1 MTAMVRVA
9 VALLLGL
16 LVAFAL
22 AAAPEAW
29 RLIAV
34 RLLEPVG
41 TLWVNAIRMIVLPL
55 VVALL
60 VVGIASASDTRQ
72 IGRLGLR
79 AVATFYSLLAAVAI
93 LIALVAPPLF
103 AGLRLDP
110 TRVAALRANAAGA
123 DALTAQVPSF
133 RDWLVSL
140 VPTNPIG
147 AAAEGALLPLIV
159 FVIAFGFAMTRV
171 DAPEREHV
179 VGFFR
184 AVNHAMLVLARWVL
198 AMAPIGVF
206 ALAFVLGNQLGTG
219 AVGALGFYL
228 IVQVGLSCC
237 GNDRCLCAGGARGR
251 RSLAAVRRCRRTCP
265 IRRAEH
271 TLFVRRATG
280 NDRGR
285 DASAQPACEP
295 HRVRVAAR
303 RFDLSPDV
311 TDQLDCWSAIYRSA
325 LWDRDGTRA
334 NRHRGCRFRRL
345 ECYRPRDPQR
355 RLAGSSTRVCRRGA
369 TRGRDR
375 NPDRRRPDSR
385 PIQDDPECHGEYGG
399 CNAHR
404 PERRARWRSQFPAP
418 HCRARWQGCRSGRA
432 GMRCLHA
439 LHQSATCPTAN
450 GRWTPNRFD
459 AFGFL

>member
-34 RLLEPVG
+34 RLLEPIG

-72 IGRLGLR
+72 VGRLGLR
-79 AVATFYSLLAAVAI
+79 AVATFYSLLGAVAI

-159 FVIAFGFAMTRV
+159 FVVAFGFALTRV

-184 AVNHAMLVLARWVL
+184 AVNQAMFVLARWVL

-219 AVGALGFYL
+219 ALGALGFYVT
-228 IVQVGLSCC
+228 VQVGLHVAVMF
-237 GNDRCLCAGGARGR
+237 GVYALAVLGGG
-251 RSLAAVRRCRRTCP
+251 V
-265 IRRAEH
+265 
-271 TLFVRRATG
+271 
-280 NDRGR
+280 
-285 DASAQPACEP
+285 
-295 HRVRVAAR
+295 
-303 RFDLSPDV
+303 
-311 TDQLDCWSAIYRSA
+311 
-325 LWDRDGTRA
+325 
-334 NRHRGCRFRRL
+334 RFRRFAVAAAPAQFVAL
-345 ECYRPRDPQR
+345 
-355 RLAGSSTRVCRRGA
+355 STRSSFAALPAMIEGA
-369 TRGRDR
+369 TRRLNLPADLTGFVLPLGVSIFACRDR
-375 NPDRRRPDSR
+375 STGPL
-385 PIQDDPECHGEYGG
+385 
-399 CNAHR
+399 
-404 PERRARWRSQFPAP
+404 ERYLSL
-418 HCRARWQGCRSGRA
+418 GSMG
-432 GMRCLHA
+432 
-439 LHQSATCPTAN
+439 
-450 GRWTPNRFD
+450 
-459 AFGFL
+459 

>member
-22 AAAPEAW
+22 AAAPAAW

-34 RLLEPVG
+34 RLLEPIG

-72 IGRLGLR
+72 VGRLGLR
-79 AVATFYSLLAAVAI
+79 AVATFYSLLGAVAI
-93 LIALVAPPLF
+93 LIALVAPFLF

-159 FVIAFGFAMTRV
+159 FVVAFGFALTRV

-184 AVNHAMLVLARWVL
+184 AVNQAMFVLARWVL

-219 AVGALGFYL
+219 ALGALGFYVT
-228 IVQVGLSCC
+228 VQVGLHVAVMI
-237 GNDRCLCAGGARGR
+237 GVYALAVLGGGVRLR
-251 RSLAAVRRCRRTCP
+251 RFA
-265 IRRAEH
+265 
-271 TLFVRRATG
+271 
-280 NDRGR
+280 
-285 DASAQPACEP
+285 
-295 HRVRVAAR
+295 VAAAPAQ
-303 RFDLSPDV
+303 FV
-311 TDQLDCWSAIYRSA
+311 A
-325 LWDRDGTRA
+325 L
-334 NRHRGCRFRRL
+334 
-345 ECYRPRDPQR
+345 
-355 RLAGSSTRVCRRGA
+355 STRSSFAALPAMIEGA
-369 TRGRDR
+369 TRRLNLPADLTGFVLPLGVSIFRLTSPINWTVGALFIARLYGIEMGPAQVATVAIASVALNATGPGIPSGGLLVQAPVYAAVGLPVEGIGILIAVDLIPDLFKTTLNVTADMAAVTLIGRHFAQDGAH
-375 NPDRRRPDSR
+375 NSR
-385 PIQDDPECHGEYGG
+385 HLIAALD
-399 CNAHR
+399 
-404 PERRARWRSQFPAP
+404 
-418 HCRARWQGCRSGRA
+418 GRA
-432 GMRCLHA
+432 AAPVA
-439 LHQSATCPTAN
+439 LE
-450 GRWTPNRFD
+450 
-459 AFGFL
+459 